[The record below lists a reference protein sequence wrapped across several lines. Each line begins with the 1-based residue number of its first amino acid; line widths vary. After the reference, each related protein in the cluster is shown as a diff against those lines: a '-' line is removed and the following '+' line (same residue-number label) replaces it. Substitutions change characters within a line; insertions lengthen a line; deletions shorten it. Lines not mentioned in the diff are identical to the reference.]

1 MKKIELKKLNN
12 PNLFTEKD
20 GFFVENEGKIL
31 GIYYPI
37 IDQNKV
43 KQAKEKMDLL
53 MSKILEETGL
63 TEEEYIKLFTNLAEE

>member
-12 PNLFTEKD
+12 QNLFTEKE

-31 GIYYPI
+31 GIYYPM
-37 IDQNKV
+37 IDHHKV
-43 KQAKEKMDLL
+43 KQAKEKMDLV

-63 TEEEYIKLFTNLAEE
+63 TEEEYTKLFTL